1 MKIVNVASAL
11 EELNF
16 GFNQDIHTITK
27 SGEVEPYEELRRD
40 LERLGV
46 TNKPRIA
53 YRNMYPSPWL
63 PSYSDEVRHLELHM
77 KLKSFFKPPGH
88 DEPDAALVALG
99 RCMVALDT
107 EFAILRRPDLVQ
119 SLQMRYINIMR
130 LYLLAK
136 YQDVYQAMDQF
147 AEAMKLS
154 SYAREAAEIESHRLP
169 V

>member
-1 MKIVNVASAL
+1 MKIVNVASAF

-16 GFNQDIHTITK
+16 GFNNDIHTITK
-27 SGEVEPYEELRRD
+27 SGEVEQYEELRQN

-46 TNKPRIA
+46 TNKPKIT
-53 YRNMYPSPWL
+53 YMNLFPSPWL
-63 PSYSDEVRHLELHM
+63 PSYSDEVRHLALHM

-88 DEPDAALVALG
+88 NEPDEALVALG
-99 RCMVALDT
+99 RCIVALDPD
-107 EFAILRRPDLVQ
+107 FAILRRPDLVQ

-136 YQDVYQAMDQF
+136 YQDVHQAMEQF